1 MSWHTESVDFAGEE
15 GMLHGELLLPKGDGP
30 FAGAVL
36 CHGATTDHRAM
47 RPSAQRLT
55 RRGIAT
61 LTFDFRGH
69 GRSDG
74 FLDANVAKD
83 VTSAVGFLRN
93 HPKVDPER
101 IALVGHSLGALAAI
115 HTAAELENIQA
126 LVFLSSPADIDV
138 QMEEF
143 LAPLYHKVTQAQGYT
158 IEFPRFGP
166 LPLLSWFHGI
176 VSRLW
181 MWIRGYRM
189 RIHLGQNTESWVI
202 LNPITAVHK
211 IGAFPKLFVHCA
223 GDKMVPYK
231 GTLKL
236 YEKARW
242 PKEILISKGG
252 FHALPLFPGRLR
264 EKWIDWLVS
273 TLAQAK
279 GGSTRSESEMQIE
292 E

>member
-1 MSWHTESVDFAGEE
+1 MSWDTEAVDFAGDE
-15 GMLHGELLLPKGDGP
+15 GMLHGELLIPRGQGP
-30 FAGAVL
+30 FPGAVL

-83 VTSAVGFLRN
+83 VTAALDFFRN
-93 HPKVDPER
+93 HPKVDSER
-101 IALVGHSLGALAAI
+101 IALVGHSLGAMAAI
-115 HTAAELENIQA
+115 QAASELERIQA
-126 LVFLSSPADIDV
+126 LVFLSSPTDIDV

-143 LAPLYHKVTQAQGYT
+143 LAPIYDKVTQAQGH
-158 IEFPRFGP
+158 IVEFPRFGP
-166 LPLLSWFHGI
+166 LPLLSWFHGL

-189 RIHLGQNTESWVI
+189 RIHLAQNPESWVT
-202 LNPITAVHK
+202 LNPVTAVHK
-211 IGAFPKLFVHCA
+211 IGAFPKLFVHCE
-223 GDKMVPYK
+223 GDKQVPYK

-236 YEKARW
+236 YDKARW
-242 PKEILISKGG
+242 PKEILVSKGG
-252 FHALPLFPGRLR
+252 FHASPLFPGKLR
-264 EKWIDWLVS
+264 EKWVAWLVS
-273 TLAQAK
+273 ALTQGKEDSA
-279 GGSTRSESEMQIE
+279 GSDSEI
-292 E
+292 